1 MISDKTYKIKDKT
14 GFFKNASNAGQ
25 YFIYNPNNDTNEKR
39 INWDSYQWDPMGI
52 GQASNYVFACRESL
66 EHYLHSPE
74 ITPNNL
80 IGFNY
85 QNTIGGV
92 PVFLNIKAV
101 NDFFLELEKQLNL
114 KEEQRT
120 VFCRTNKDNVIMC
133 EVPDFWN
140 ENPLK
145 RNMFSLFLRCAAVYN
160 KGNIKDSIRNYP
172 LAYSIND
179 VIMWFLEGNT
189 KFTNMG
195 NWKQKGICFTVEYIG
210 GQEAMKTYLTK
221 PS

>member
-14 GFFKNASNAGQ
+14 GFFKNASTAGQ

-52 GQASNYVFACRESL
+52 GQASNYVFTCRESL
-66 EHYLHSPE
+66 EHYLRSPA

-80 IGFNY
+80 IGFHYIRNG
-85 QNTIGGV
+85 I
-92 PVFLNIKAV
+92 PALDIKII
-101 NDFFLELEKQLNL
+101 NNFFLELEEKLNL
-114 KEEQRT
+114 TGEQKT
-120 VFCRTNKDNVIMC
+120 VFCRTNIDSVIMC

-140 ENPLK
+140 ENSLK

-160 KGNIKDSIRNYP
+160 KGNIKDSIKNYP
-172 LAYSIND
+172 LAYSIYS

-189 KFTNMG
+189 KLTNIG
-195 NWKQKGICFTVEYIG
+195 GYWKEKGICTTVEYIG
-210 GQEAMKTYLTK
+210 GQEAMKKYLTK